1 VVAEAEDLTTLKV
14 GFLVKVELVAAETLG
29 QDLLQTELQTQA
41 VVEQVLQDQQVKKVW
56 VEVELL
62 L

>member
-1 VVAEAEDLTTLKV
+1 V
-14 GFLVKVELVAAETLG
+14 LVAAVQLG

-41 VVEQVLQDQQVKKVW
+41 VVEQVLHLHQVKKVW